1 MPLITDHGMN
11 PKSGEDMPRARSTSA
26 GRRIV
31 AIAREMVTEK
41 AKKTIRDSAAINQLR
56 GVLML
61 AYAST
66 RLPSAIGAPIA
77 SMRALFDGIAN
88 DFSSGQ
94 FCDVRSVIL

>member
-1 MPLITDHGMN
+1 MN
-11 PKSGEDMPRARSTSA
+11 PNSGEDMPRARSTSA
-26 GRRIV
+26 GRPIV

-56 GVLML
+56 GVSLML

-77 SMRALFDGIAN
+77 SMKALFDGIAN

-94 FCDVRSVIL
+94 FRDVRSLIL